1 MCYIKSS
8 TLEFAMSTTT
18 IRLPKHLKARIAVA
32 AERAGTTAHSFILE
46 AIAEKADQEERRG
59 DFNDVAE
66 KRYAHIIASGKTIPW
81 QDMRSYLEDRLA
93 GKKVTR
99 PVARKLAR

>member
-1 MCYIKSS
+1 
-8 TLEFAMSTTT
+8 MSTTT
-18 IRLPKHLKARIAVA
+18 IRLPKVLKARIAVA

-81 QDMRSYLEDRLA
+81 HEMRSYLEDRLA
-93 GKKVTR
+93 GKTATR